1 MAPATN
7 MAITGTVNHD
17 NTVNN
22 KDIKCAVDMD
32 VQDMVNNI
40 NNYAAVDKDIMALA
54 ITKAITVITL
64 MSLVFMVTSLS
75 IMSLMA
81 LLVVGTVITKDIKG
95 DVDKDIQDMVNNI
108 TD

>member
-22 KDIKCAVDMD
+22 KDIKSAVDMD
-32 VQDMVNNI
+32 FQDMVNNI
-40 NNYAAVDKDIMALA
+40 NNYSTVDKDIMALA
-54 ITKAITVITL
+54 INVITL

-75 IMSLMA
+75 MASLMA

-95 DVDKDIQDMVNNI
+95 DIDKDIQDMVNNI
-108 TD
+108 TN